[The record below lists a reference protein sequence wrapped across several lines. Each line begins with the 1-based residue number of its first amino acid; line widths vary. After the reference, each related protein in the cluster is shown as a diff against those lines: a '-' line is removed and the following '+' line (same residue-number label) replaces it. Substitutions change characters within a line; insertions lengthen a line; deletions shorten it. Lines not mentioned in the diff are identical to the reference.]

1 MMEPIIKIK
10 SLDVIYNLGKI
21 NEFWALKNINIE
33 IYPEE
38 YVIFFGPSGC
48 GKSTLLYVIAGLE
61 FMTRGEITVDGKN
74 ISTLPT
80 KKLIDFYLSSI
91 GIIFQAFYLIS
102 DLSAKD
108 NILLSQFFAGVPVIK
123 RKKRVE
129 ELIQRFDL
137 SDFVNRKPSL
147 LSGGQQQRV
156 AIARALI
163 NDPLI
168 ILADEPVGNLDCKN
182 ADIVMKLLG
191 EFNEKEKKTIILVTH
206 DPNYLHYAH
215 RVFYMRDG
223 EIIKEVKNPEK
234 VTIAPLDATKK
245 EKVILPSEI
254 ERLRQ
259 RYPSLSETA
268 LKAKLLSQHLLA
280 KYGEEEIGKLENAIE
295 SFLLG
300 RINKKELTDIL
311 DLPYEKGGVG
321 FYRQTANR
329 FVTEIQTIL
338 SEAELLKKKIEETA
352 EGDSVLRLRAQNLRR
367 YLLDKHKGEFNKFEE
382 LFRLERF
389 IKMRLEKKIDA
400 AQFQKY
406 LDMPSSEGGVGLNK
420 RTAKNFSKRL
430 EMILIKY

>member
-1 MMEPIIKIK
+1 MMDPIIKIK
-10 SLDVIYNLGKI
+10 NLDVIYNLGKT
-21 NEFWALKNINIE
+21 NEVSALKNINIE

-61 FMTRGEITVDGKN
+61 FMTRGEISVDGKN
-74 ISTLPT
+74 ISTLST

-91 GIIFQAFYLIS
+91 GIIFQSFYLIS

-108 NILLSQFFAGVPVIK
+108 NILLSQFFAGVSVIK

-137 SDFVNRKPSL
+137 SGFVNRKPSM
-147 LSGGQQQRV
+147 LSGGQQQRI

-168 ILADEPVGNLDCKN
+168 ILADEPVGNLDSKN
-182 ADIVMKLLG
+182 AEIVMKLLG
-191 EFNEKEKKTIILVTH
+191 EFNEKDKKTVILVTH
-206 DPNYLHYAH
+206 DPNYLHYAN

-223 EIIKEVKNPEK
+223 EIIKEVRNPEK
-234 VTIAPLDATKK
+234 VTIAPLVAKK

-254 ERLRQ
+254 EALSQ

-268 LKAKLLSQHLLA
+268 LKAKLLSQHLLT
-280 KYGEEEIGKLENAIE
+280 KHGEEEIGRLESAIE

-300 RINKKELTDIL
+300 RINKKELIDIL

-321 FYRQTANR
+321 FYRQTAQR
-329 FVTEIQTIL
+329 FVTEIQTVL
-338 SEAELLKKKIEETA
+338 FEAESLEEKIEDTL
-352 EGDSVLRLRAQNLRR
+352 EGDSVLRLKVQNLRR
-367 YLLDKHKGEFNKFEE
+367 YLLDNYEGQLNKSEE

-389 IKMRLEKKIDA
+389 IKMRLEKKINA
-400 AQFQKY
+400 VQFQKY
-406 LDMPSSEGGVGLNK
+406 LDVPLLKGGVGLNK
-420 RTAKNFSKRL
+420 RTAKNFTKRL